1 MSQNIGVYAGLLS
14 EARLGS
20 NGALLALRDF
30 LKNTAD
36 KMPEAVIV
44 GVSEVILHSM
54 QEQVRQNSRL
64 N

>member
-1 MSQNIGVYAGLLS
+1 MSQNVGVYSGLLE
-14 EARLGS
+14 EAKTGRT
-20 NGALLALRDF
+20 GAVLALRDF

-36 KMPEAVIV
+36 KMPESLIV

-54 QEQVRQNSRL
+54 QEQIRQNSRL